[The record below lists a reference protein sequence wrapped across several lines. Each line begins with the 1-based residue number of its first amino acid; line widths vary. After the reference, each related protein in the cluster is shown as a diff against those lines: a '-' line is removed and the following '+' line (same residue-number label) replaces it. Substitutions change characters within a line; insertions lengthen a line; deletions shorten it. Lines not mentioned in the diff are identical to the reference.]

1 MSSNAER
8 RATPAPALSA
18 LGVEK
23 RFAGV
28 IALDGVDI
36 EVGQGETLGLLGPN
50 GSGKTTL
57 VNCVSGVVRPN
68 AGRILVD
75 GIEIGHLSRDRRA
88 RAGLVRTYQNLRL
101 FADLTVAENVE
112 VGLLARGARPAEQR
126 RTLILR
132 SLAEQ
137 GLEDV
142 ARLPVSELPYGA
154 QKRVEVARALVAEP
168 KVLLLDEPGA
178 GLGDSETDLLSQAL
192 RSARSRLSCAILM
205 IDHNVNLIMGLS
217 DRIVVLSDGKVLR
230 SGTPDEIASDPEVIS
245 VYLGQVHQK
254 PLR

>member
-1 MSSNAER
+1 MGSPAAGRTS
-8 RATPAPALSA
+8 PAPALSA
-18 LGVEK
+18 LGIEK

-28 IALDGVDI
+28 TALDGVDI

-68 AGRILVD
+68 AGRVLID

-88 RAGLVRTYQNLRL
+88 RAGLIRTYQNLRL
-101 FADLTVAENVE
+101 FTDLTVAENIE
-112 VGLLARGARPAEQR
+112 VGLLAQGGRPREQR
-126 RTLILR
+126 RNLVRR

-154 QKRVEVARALVAEP
+154 QKRVEVARALVSEP

-178 GLGDSETDLLSQAL
+178 GLGSSETELLSEAL
-192 RSARSRLSCAILM
+192 RSARSRFSCAMLM

-230 SGTPDEIASDPEVIS
+230 SGTPDEIAGDPEVIS
-245 VYLGQVHQK
+245 VYLGQVPQK
-254 PLR
+254 PPR